1 MRALLPKPLQITVY
15 QDVLCA
21 WCYLADHRLD
31 LLRKEFGDAVRW
43 RVRPY
48 PLRVVETMPSE
59 RELRGLSEEVER
71 ARTEPEPVARLLTT
85 DLWLGGDPPRSSLP
99 GLAALEA
106 AQLQGSQARMF
117 LAKAMQRAALEQGV
131 NVARTDVVFE
141 LASRVGLA
149 MNDFSAAFHSE
160 ETRRLILDEHRLAA
174 SRGVRGVPTLV
185 IAGRWMICGLR
196 DVAEYRE
203 HILSCMG
210 KLAAPRSGGSS
221 ERIVH

>member
-21 WCYLADHRLD
+21 WCYLADLRLEV
-31 LLRKEFGDAVRW
+31 LRKEFGDTVRW

-48 PLRVVETMPSE
+48 PLRVQDTLPSE
-59 RELRGLSEEVER
+59 RELRGLSEEVRR
-71 ARTEPEPVARLLTT
+71 AKEEPEPAARLLTPE
-85 DLWLGGDPPRSSLP
+85 LWLGGDPPRSSLP

-106 AQLQGSQARMF
+106 ARLQGPQARTF
-117 LAKAMQRAALEQGV
+117 LARAMQRAALEQGV

-174 SRGVRGVPTLV
+174 ARGVRGVPTLV
-185 IAGRWMICGLR
+185 ISGRWMVCGLR
-196 DVAEYRE
+196 DLAEYRE
-203 HILSCMG
+203 HILTCMG
-210 KLAAPRSGGSS
+210 KLAAPRSGSP

>member
-1 MRALLPKPLQITVY
+1 
-15 QDVLCA
+15 
-21 WCYLADHRLD
+21 
-31 LLRKEFGDAVRW
+31 
-43 RVRPY
+43 
-48 PLRVVETMPSE
+48 LRVVETPPSQ

-71 ARTEPEPVARLLTT
+71 AKAEPEPVARLLST
-85 DLWLGGDPPRSSLP
+85 DLWLSGDPPRSSLP

-106 AQLQGSQARMF
+106 ARLQGAQARTF

-160 ETRRLILDEHRLAA
+160 ETRRLILDEHKLAS
-174 SRGVRGVPTLV
+174 SRGVRGVPTL
-185 IAGRWMICGLR
+185 IIGGRWMVCGLR

-210 KLAAPRSGGSS
+210 KLAVPRSGSSS